1 MRLDEIVDSYV
12 DPTLRDPPPKIRK
25 AERMRKKLRQMKHRT
40 PPGGTIRTTDEKYPH
55 GGGMFSRM
63 F

>member
-1 MRLDEIVDSYV
+1 MRLNEIIDTRD

-25 AERMRKKLRQMKHRT
+25 TERMRKKLRQMKRRT
-40 PPGGTIRTTDEKYPH
+40 PPGGTIRTTDERYPH
-55 GGGMFSRM
+55 GGGMFSGM